1 MDRSLSFS
9 TTIKYFGFFSNIF
22 SVKFPVPGPISK
34 TISDPDISPQ
44 SIFDKYFYLL
54 KILTKLFFGI

>member
-1 MDRSLSFS
+1 MDKSLSFS

-22 SVKFPVPGPISK
+22 SVRFPVPGPISK

-44 SIFDKYFYLL
+44 SIIFDKIFLSF
-54 KILTKLFFGI
+54 KKF